1 MLSKWASARITSIAA
16 TQTQWQYERLMFDV
30 SGGYKLSETYEV
42 TLSGRNI
49 TNAPIRSFVNEPG
62 LLLSNQEYGAVWT
75 VGVRGRF

>member
-1 MLSKWASARITSIAA
+1 
-16 TQTQWQYERLMFDV
+16 MFDV
-30 SGGYKLSETYEV
+30 SGGYKLSQTYEV